1 MACSFGNGPELLHC
15 SMTPIGG
22 WISRK
27 FDEKTGNTTAVW
39 RGRIRGTTEIVT
51 EIVLTAGQ

>member
-1 MACSFGNGPELLHC
+1 
-15 SMTPIGG
+15 MTPIGG

-39 RGRIRGTTEIVT
+39 RGRIRGTTAIVT

>member
-1 MACSFGNGPELLHC
+1 
-15 SMTPIGG
+15 MTPIAG

-27 FDEKTGNTTAVW
+27 FDEKAGITTAVW

-51 EIVLTAGQ
+51 EIALTAG